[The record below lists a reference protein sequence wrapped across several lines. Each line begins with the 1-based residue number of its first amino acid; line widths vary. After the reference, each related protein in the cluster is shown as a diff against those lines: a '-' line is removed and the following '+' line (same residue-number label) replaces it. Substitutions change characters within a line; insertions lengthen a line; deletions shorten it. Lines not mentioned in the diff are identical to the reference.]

1 MRKHWSIAAKKS
13 ENFFAL
19 LQFAHALILCRRL
32 PDPAAAFSN
41 ATYCRLGLP
50 PEYAGSDQLCVDTR

>member
-1 MRKHWSIAAKKS
+1 MRKHWSIAAKKG

-19 LQFAHALILCRRL
+19 LGFAYALILCRRP

-41 ATYCRLGLP
+41 ATYCRLVLP
-50 PEYAGSDQLCVDTR
+50 PEYAGPDQSCVDTR